1 MASLSNINGLFDV
14 HSTGAILFSTS
25 HGTTGQILRS
35 NGNAAPT
42 WVAASTVIGG
52 PYVPI
57 AGDVTINGYI
67 TLAAGKIL
75 TVGGNL
81 FVTGTSTLTGAL
93 SGTTGAFS
101 GLLTVNYTGDYQI
114 MLSSPSTW
122 CGIGFNDSQSVD
134 EYLWYNGAYGTFA
147 LGGGGSSVVNKR
159 LHVDGGMTIGV
170 NYDAT
175 AVSSNSLNVQ
185 GSVTGTVARFDTLNN
200 NANSAN
206 IIYRSGTDTIVGN
219 NANALVV
226 EDGGDVGIG
235 VIAPAR
241 ILEVSSGTAALVRIS
256 ATDTSP
262 GYSAVEFRTNGSN
275 YAYVGTEGGTGGQ
288 LFIGTTAFATILGN
302 TGAVPIQF
310 ATNNNVRATITDYG
324 SLVVNN
330 TPGTNVNWGRIQC
343 GGTITVGNSSGTY
356 NAHGR
361 ISGDST
367 SGLRLIGSKSGTYT
381 TTMGI
386 TIASYNVGINTIA
399 PAATLH
405 VDANGG
411 GVLRISR
418 LSASTTNYMQFE
430 NDGTNGT
437 IRTEG
442 ATIFRAGG
450 SAERMVIDSSGNV
463 KLAITNA
470 TSSTTIGKDGGGM
483 WMETAGS
490 TNALSDMRFQARA
503 SGAGS
508 YSAIK
513 IKPSNQSLEF
523 QTSNTVRML
532 IDSSG
537 NVGINDTGPD
547 HTLSVGGT
555 AKISSGLLVGSMTL
569 ITNFTAPYFTHLTAD
584 LNVDLVLGNTPFWGH
599 LEVTITGTYSNQNTP
614 GKLTKI
620 YAVGLNLNGTIYT
633 NVSRVSDAMGP
644 VVTQIN
650 LGEVR
655 WDSTTSTYRI
665 RIAHI
670 ASTGNQYWIQVKGF
684 TASGLAES
692 TLPDLGISAL
702 YTQSTT
708 GLLAQ
713 IPSFK
718 TEMATFSA
726 ATGSTSGIISANSGY
741 ITSFSNSATHASSN
755 SALFVP
761 VANGIK
767 ITQAGLIQVTLTQDF
782 ISTSSAS
789 YASVSI
795 RKNAGVIAY
804 SLRTNSNSQWDM
816 FNSTTT
822 MQVAANDEIGFHYQ
836 AGDFTSMDTG
846 SWSQYSFI
854 WTSL

>member
-1 MASLSNINGLFDV
+1 MMSIGFRNNNSVGTTAYIDAVAYDQSIGATDIRFSTYSGSGWNSNMVTFQHTGRVGIGTVSPNTKLHISSAALSDIRLENTGTAIGSGENYGQIEWEGNDYNTGANGIRASIQVKGYGAGTQGETGMYFRTSYIGADSNVDRMVISHLGNVGIGTNSPGYKLEVESTTDADLVSIKSTAIANNTQLRLGISGNDSVISGTGGSTGNLVFKTYGSERMRIDSSGFINFSKTATTATAVASINHASNDFLYING
-14 HSTGAILFSTS
+14 G
-25 HGTTGQILRS
+25 
-35 NGNAAPT
+35 
-42 WVAASTVIGG
+42 
-52 PYVPI
+52 
-57 AGDVTINGYI
+57 
-67 TLAAGKIL
+67 AAGAS
-75 TVGGNL
+75 
-81 FVTGTSTLTGAL
+81 F
-93 SGTTGAFS
+93 
-101 GLLTVNYTGDYQI
+101 GD
-114 MLSSPSTW
+114 
-122 CGIGFNDSQSVD
+122 DSQSTRMIAYD
-134 EYLWYNGAYGTFA
+134 SDYL
-147 LGGGGSSVVNKR
+147 
-159 LHVDGGMTIGV
+159 
-170 NYDAT
+170 
-175 AVSSNSLNVQ
+175 
-185 GSVTGTVARFDTLNN
+185 RFDT
-200 NANSAN
+200 A
-206 IIYRSGTDTIVGN
+206 
-219 NANALVV
+219 
-226 EDGGDVGIG
+226 
-235 VIAPAR
+235 
-241 ILEVSSGTAALVRIS
+241 
-256 ATDTSP
+256 
-262 GYSAVEFRTNGSN
+262 
-275 YAYVGTEGGTGGQ
+275 GTGEKM
-288 LFIGTTAFATILGN
+288 
-302 TGAVPIQF
+302 
-310 ATNNNVRATITDYG
+310 R
-324 SLVVNN
+324 
-330 TPGTNVNWGRIQC
+330 
-343 GGTITVGNSSGTY
+343 
-356 NAHGR
+356 
-361 ISGDST
+361 
-367 SGLRLIGSKSGTYT
+367 
-381 TTMGI
+381 
-386 TIASYNVGINTIA
+386 
-399 PAATLH
+399 
-405 VDANGG
+405 
-411 GVLRISR
+411 
-418 LSASTTNYMQFE
+418 
-430 NDGTNGT
+430 
-437 IRTEG
+437 
-442 ATIFRAGG
+442 
-450 SAERMVIDSSGNV
+450 IDSSGNV

-523 QTSNTVRML
+523 QTSNTVRMG

-846 SWSQYSFI
+846 GWSQYSFI

>member
-25 HGTTGQILRS
+25 HGTTGQILATATATGIS
-35 NGNAAPT
+35 F
-42 WVAASTVIGG
+42 
-52 PYVPI
+52 
-57 AGDVTINGYI
+57 
-67 TLAAGKIL
+67 

-470 TSSTTIGKDGGGM
+470 TSSTTIGKDGSGM

-523 QTSNTVRML
+523 QTSNAVRMR
-532 IDSSG
+532 I
-537 NVGINDTGPD
+537 
-547 HTLSVGGT
+547 T
-555 AKISSGLLVGSMTL
+555 AAGET
-569 ITNFTAPYFTHLTAD
+569 
-584 LNVDLVLGNTPFWGH
+584 VLFP
-599 LEVTITGTYSNQNTP
+599 
-614 GKLTKI
+614 
-620 YAVGLNLNGTIYT
+620 
-633 NVSRVSDAMGP
+633 
-644 VVTQIN
+644 
-650 LGEVR
+650 
-655 WDSTTSTYRI
+655 
-665 RIAHI
+665 
-670 ASTGNQYWIQVKGF
+670 
-684 TASGLAES
+684 
-692 TLPDLGISAL
+692 
-702 YTQSTT
+702 
-708 GLLAQ
+708 
-713 IPSFK
+713 
-718 TEMATFSA
+718 
-726 ATGSTSGIISANSGY
+726 ATGSYGLSTNDVNQVMNSGY
-741 ITSFSNSATHASSN
+741 IQGYTAITYTYTCSSMSSMFIECVFNHYGLITGYGCAFVGVFSNGPN
-755 SALFVP
+755 
-761 VANGIK
+761 I
-767 ITQAGLIQVTLTQDF
+767 
-782 ISTSSAS
+782 TSSTIL
-789 YASVSI
+789 SVTSGNGGSWSI
-795 RKNAGVIAY
+795 ARVNDTTFTVTKNAGTYAGAGYYYIKINGARV
-804 SLRTNSNSQWDM
+804 
-816 FNSTTT
+816 F
-822 MQVAANDEIGFHYQ
+822 AA
-836 AGDFTSMDTG
+836 
-846 SWSQYSFI
+846 
-854 WTSL
+854 